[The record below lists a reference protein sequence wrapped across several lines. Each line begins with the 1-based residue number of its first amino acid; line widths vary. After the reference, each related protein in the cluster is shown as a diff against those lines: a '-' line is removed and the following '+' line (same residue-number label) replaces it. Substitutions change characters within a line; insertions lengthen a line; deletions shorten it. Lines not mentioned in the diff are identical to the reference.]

1 MLMMLLQVNPLLPIW
16 QYGAATGSAFIC
28 VGLFIWSQ
36 IQIAT
41 FKTMIE
47 GHTKVITESNQE
59 LKKLIEAQSVAQ
71 SRLVDS
77 VQQLIEGIR
86 VQAEAHHEQLNLLR
100 EMVSDQKV
108 LSANQLTTMNG
119 FQRVVEQLI
128 SALRSG
134 GD

>member
-1 MLMMLLQVNPLLPIW
+1 MMLLQVNPLLPIW